1 MSQIVECVPNFS
13 EGRDPVIIKQITDE
27 ILKIEGV
34 KLLDVDPGA
43 DTNRTVVTMVGEPS
57 AVVEAAFQAIK
68 KASEVLDMRHH
79 SGAHPRMG
87 ATDVCPFIPVSAI
100 SMDECVELAKI
111 LGKRVGEELNIP
123 VYLYEFAATR
133 EDRRNLADIRAGE
146 YEALPE
152 KLKTPDF
159 TPDFGPAA
167 FNAKSG
173 ATVIGARKFLIAYN
187 VNLNTRNRKI
197 ASDIA
202 LDIREQGRA
211 KRDDDGKFVRDA
223 EGNQILV
230 PGTLPA
236 VKAVGWYIDE
246 YNMAQISMNLVDY
259 DVTPMHVAFDEVCAQ
274 ANRRGLRVTGSEL
287 VGLVPLNALLQT
299 GAYFLKKQSG
309 STAVSEKELIRI
321 AVQSMGL
328 DEIGPFDPN
337 EKIIEYQLKD
347 KHQPSLVTMTVTDFA
362 DELASDSPAPG
373 GGSVAAL
380 AGSLGA
386 ALVNM
391 VGVLTHDKKGYEAA
405 TIEVES
411 LSLAA
416 RSLKENLLKLVDE
429 DTESFNQVM
438 SAMRLPKK
446 TDEQKSVRDL
456 AILQA
461 TKVSAS
467 VPLRVMEACLE
478 VVKLSARMAI
488 IGNQNSLSDAGVGI
502 LMARAG
508 LEGAAMNVLINLQGL
523 GDPSFVTDMQEKVA
537 ALRSEMT
544 QIAEENLAA
553 IFSSLRK

>member
-43 DTNRTVVTMVGEPS
+43 DTNRTVVTMVGEPA

-467 VPLRVMEACLE
+467 VPLRVMEACLK

>member
-68 KASEVLDMRHH
+68 KAAELIDMRHH

-223 EGNQILV
+223 EGDQILL

-259 DVTPMHVAFDEVCAQ
+259 DVTPMHVAFDEVCTQ
-274 ANRRGLRVTGSEL
+274 ATRRGLRVTGSEL

>member
-1 MSQIVECVPNFS
+1 
-13 EGRDPVIIKQITDE
+13 
-27 ILKIEGV
+27 
-34 KLLDVDPGA
+34 
-43 DTNRTVVTMVGEPS
+43 
-57 AVVEAAFQAIK
+57 
-68 KASEVLDMRHH
+68 
-79 SGAHPRMG
+79 
-87 ATDVCPFIPVSAI
+87 
-100 SMDECVELAKI
+100 
-111 LGKRVGEELNIP
+111 
-123 VYLYEFAATR
+123 
-133 EDRRNLADIRAGE
+133 
-146 YEALPE
+146 
-152 KLKTPDF
+152 
-159 TPDFGPAA
+159 
-167 FNAKSG
+167 
-173 ATVIGARKFLIAYN
+173 
-187 VNLNTRNRKI
+187 
-197 ASDIA
+197 
-202 LDIREQGRA
+202 
-211 KRDDDGKFVRDA
+211 
-223 EGNQILV
+223 
-230 PGTLPA
+230 
-236 VKAVGWYIDE
+236 
-246 YNMAQISMNLVDY
+246 
-259 DVTPMHVAFDEVCAQ
+259 
-274 ANRRGLRVTGSEL
+274 
-287 VGLVPLNALLQT
+287 
-299 GAYFLKKQSG
+299 
-309 STAVSEKELIRI
+309 
-321 AVQSMGL
+321 
-328 DEIGPFDPN
+328 
-337 EKIIEYQLKD
+337 KIIEYQLKD

-467 VPLRVMEACLE
+467 VPLRVMEACLK

>member
-68 KASEVLDMRHH
+68 KAAELIDMRHH

-223 EGNQILV
+223 EGNQILL

-328 DEIGPFDPN
+328 DEIAPFDPN

-467 VPLRVMEACLE
+467 VPLRVMEACLK